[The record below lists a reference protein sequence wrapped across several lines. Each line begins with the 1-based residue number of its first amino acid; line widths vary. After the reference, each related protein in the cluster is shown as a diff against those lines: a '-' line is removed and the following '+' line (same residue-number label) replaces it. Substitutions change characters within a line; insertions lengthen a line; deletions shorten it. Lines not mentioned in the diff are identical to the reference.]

1 MWASALSPTELS
13 STISQSSNGPAS
25 TGMSRAAPP
34 QPRSSST
41 FPPASKRRQPGQS
54 FYDPVC
60 VWPYCLL
67 FFLLL
72 YCGNGIFFFSEA
84 LGDKLSFFFLPPSR
98 FLFFSLH
105 NTPSDEVVEK
115 AFPAYLQLFLCLFS
129 HSWPP
134 ALRSSAIATSSS
146 CHSTRPLT
154 SPATTSNRSSTTFT
168 ATIRRDTFP
177 HSQRPQCRR
186 RRLLYKCRPLP
197 RTCPC
202 RALRQLVNSTM
213 VCYLIFFLHCFL
225 FFFFFVGGW
234 E

>member
-1 MWASALSPTELS
+1 M
-13 STISQSSNGPAS
+13 
-25 TGMSRAAPP
+25 
-34 QPRSSST
+34 
-41 FPPASKRRQPGQS
+41 
-54 FYDPVC
+54 V
-60 VWPYCLL
+60 
-67 FFLLL
+67 FFFFRKHWGTNYL
-72 YCGNGIFFFSEA
+72 FFFS
-84 LGDKLSFFFLPPSR
+84 LLPG
-98 FLFFSLH
+98 FLFFSLQI
-105 NTPSDEVVEK
+105 TPSDEVVEK

-225 FFFFFVGGW
+225 FFFFLWVGGSEW
-234 E
+234 RGVSKANILRLGPFFPPSHGLFPAKSVCCCTPRR